1 MTNSNNSHH
10 HAVSH
15 ENPYIIEDKK
25 SRLLVNAH
33 LVESFREFA
42 QPGFV
47 QGGAAEIP

>member
-15 ENPYIIEDKK
+15 ENSYIIRDNE
-25 SRLLVNAH
+25 SRLFVNAH
-33 LVESFREFA
+33 LVGSFGEFA